1 MRGLD
6 LEVASAR
13 GASAGQEP
21 AHNGP
26 RGLLTAPPARLG
38 RRYDRLTALYSG
50 NYGLAREISRAG
62 ASRSAMLKRYA
73 AVDPGSLATS
83 GFKSLSRNNHATPS
97 EDFGF
102 WPVTRFPS
110 MRT

>member
-1 MRGLD
+1 MTGPSFRCIGYRMKA
-6 LEVASAR
+6 ASAR
-13 GASAGQEP
+13 GRVPTRNRLITGREGSSPRP
-21 AHNGP
+21 AD
-26 RGLLTAPPARLG
+26 RLG
-38 RRYDRLTALYSG
+38 RRYDRL
-50 NYGLAREISRAG
+50 YGLAREILRAG

-102 WPVTRFPS
+102 
-110 MRT
+110 